1 MPETVEYGLLGP
13 VTVRCDGVPANLPRR
28 QRELLA
34 ALLLSAGRVV
44 SVEQLLAALWG
55 TQPPP
60 TARASLHNHVKRL
73 RTVLDAGRDPAERRV
88 LTEPGGYLLRLGA
101 DGFDVARAE
110 VLLGAARV
118 AARAGD
124 WAETGEL
131 AADALALWRG
141 EPLADL
147 GSDALVRETPRLSEL
162 RLQVWETRLEAQMQ
176 LGRNAEVISE
186 LRDLAQEHPLR
197 EQLHGLL
204 MLALYR
210 CGRRG
215 EALAVY
221 RAARHVL
228 VAELGSEPTPGLRR
242 LHRQILS
249 DEPAAPAPAQA
260 AVPRQLPPPV
270 AGFVGRG
277 AELGRLTAHLDQTA
291 HDAATVL
298 ISAIGGT
305 AGVGKTALA
314 LRWAHSVAARFP
326 DGQLYVNLR
335 GYDPQ
340 DPVDAQDALAG
351 FLAALGVPA
360 PRIPA
365 GAEERMAAYRSLL
378 ADRRV
383 LIVLD
388 NARRLEQVRP
398 LLPGAPGCAVLVT
411 SREALGGLVARDGAV
426 RLDLDVLPPDEAV
439 ALLRELIGE
448 RAAANEPAA
457 HMLAELCCGLPLALR
472 IAAELAALR
481 PGARLDEIAE
491 ELADSRDRLDAFDAG
506 GDETS
511 AIRAV
516 FSWSYRTLEPAV
528 ARAFRL
534 GALHPGPEFDAYA
547 VAALLGAELS
557 GARRLLDQL
566 ARAYLVQH
574 AGPGR
579 YTMHDL
585 LRAYARELAA
595 AEETEAERHAACT
608 RLFDLYRYAA
618 AQSIDALFPA
628 ESSRRPVVAAP
639 PGPTPPVQDPAAAR
653 AWLDAERANLVAT
666 AVHTAQ
672 DGWAEHT
679 TQLSVILYRYL
690 DAEGHFPE
698 GTLVHAQARRAA
710 VLLADVPAEASAL
723 RNLASVEFRQGRFAA
738 AADLLNLA
746 MSLFA
751 AAGDTRGQTHTVHNL
766 GLVERHQ
773 GRFHE
778 AAGHFR
784 QALALNRAHGDTLGV
799 ARTLMNLAVTERSLG
814 YFGPAVEYLTES
826 LSLYREL
833 RDRLGQ
839 GDVLTV
845 AGEADALTNLGV
857 VDLRLGRAVQAAD
870 RHRQAIALYRSVGDR
885 RGLVEAMVNL
895 GAAERH
901 QGLYEAAGRH
911 LRDAVELCRQLG
923 DRYCEADAHANLGV
937 VHLRDGRHPQAAEE
951 LRLAL
956 ALYRDLGD
964 QAGLAQA
971 LESLGQARAA
981 VPHGRSG

>member
-13 VTVRCDGVPANLPRR
+13 VTVHCDGLPAALPRR

-44 SVEQLLAALWG
+44 SVEALLVTLWG
-55 TQPPP
+55 AAPPP

-73 RTVLDAGRDPAERRV
+73 RSVLDAGREPAERRL

-101 DGFDVARAE
+101 DVLDVTRAETLLAAARSAARAE
-110 VLLGAARV
+110 
-118 AARAGD
+118 D
-124 WAETGEL
+124 WAETCEL

-147 GSDALVRETPRLSEL
+147 GSDALAREAPRLSEL
-162 RLQVWETRLEAQMQ
+162 RLQVWETRLEAQMH

-186 LRDLAQEHPLR
+186 LRALAQEHPLR

-210 CGRRG
+210 CGRRA

-228 VAELGSEPTPGLRR
+228 VSELGSEPTPELQR
-242 LHRQILS
+242 LHQEILS
-249 DEPAAPAPAQA
+249 DEPAAPAPAPT

-270 AGFVGRG
+270 AGFVGRES
-277 AELGRLTAHLDQTA
+277 ELAGLTAYLDHAA
-291 HDAATVL
+291 HDGATMV

-314 LRWAHSVAARFP
+314 VRWAHSAAARFP

-340 DPVDAQDALAG
+340 DPVDADDALAG
-351 FLAALGVPA
+351 FLVALGVAA

-365 GAEERMAAYRSLL
+365 GRGERIAAYRSLL

-388 NARRLEQVRP
+388 NARRLEQIRP

-426 RLDLDVLPPDEAV
+426 RLDLDVLAPNA
-439 ALLRELIGE
+439 AAQLLRELIGE
-448 RAAANEPAA
+448 RARRDEAAAR
-457 HMLAELCCGLPLALR
+457 MLAELCCGLPLALR

-481 PGARLDEIAE
+481 PGAELAEIAE
-491 ELADSRDRLDAFDAG
+491 DLADSRHRLDAFDAG
-506 GDETS
+506 GDEAS

-516 FSWSYRTLEPAV
+516 FSWSYRTLEPEV

-534 GALHPGPEFDAYA
+534 GALHPGPAFDAYA
-547 VAALLGAELS
+547 AAALLGTDLP
-557 GARRLLDQL
+557 GARRLLDRL

-579 YTMHDL
+579 YAMHDL

-595 AEETEAERHAACT
+595 AEESEAERRAALT
-608 RLFDLYRYAA
+608 RLFDLYLHTA
-618 AQSIDALFPA
+618 AQCADALFPA
-628 ESSRRPVVAAP
+628 ESSRRPAVAAP
-639 PGPTPPVQDPAAAR
+639 PGPIPRVANPSAAT

-666 AVHTAQ
+666 ALHATGF
-672 DGWAEHT
+672 GWPDHT
-679 TQLSVILYRYL
+679 TRLSVILYRYL
-690 DAEGHFPE
+690 DAEGHFSE
-698 GTLVHAQARRAA
+698 AALVHTQARRAA
-710 VLLADVPAEASAL
+710 ALLADVSAEAAAL
-723 RNLASVEFRQGRFAA
+723 RQLASVDFRQGRFAA
-738 AADLLNLA
+738 AADQLNLA
-746 MSLFA
+746 LSLLA
-751 AAGDTRGQTHTVHNL
+751 AVGDTRGQTHTVHNL

-773 GRFHE
+773 GRFLD
-778 AAGHFR
+778 AIGHLR
-784 QALALNRAHGDTLGV
+784 QALALNRAQGDTLGV

-814 YFGPAVEYLTES
+814 QFGPAVEHLTES
-826 LSLYREL
+826 LVLYREL
-833 RDRLGQ
+833 RDRMGR
-839 GDVLTV
+839 DALTV

-857 VDLRLGRAVQAAD
+857 VDLRLGHAVQAAD
-870 RHRQAIALYRSVGDR
+870 RHRQAIALYRSVEDQ

-901 QGLYEAAGRH
+901 QGLYPMAGRH
-911 LRDAVELCRQLG
+911 LEQAVALCRELG

-937 VHLRDGRHPQAAEE
+937 VYLRDGRHPQAADE